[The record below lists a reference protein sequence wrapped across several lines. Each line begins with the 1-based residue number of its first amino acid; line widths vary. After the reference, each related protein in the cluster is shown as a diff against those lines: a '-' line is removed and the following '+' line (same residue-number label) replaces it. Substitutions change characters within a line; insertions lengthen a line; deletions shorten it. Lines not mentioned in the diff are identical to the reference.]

1 MPPQD
6 PNTSPIDSH
15 TDDLASM
22 LGFITTLSQGMMQH
36 TNNQNES
43 MVAQQQAQAT
53 SQAPQELRG
62 DPQVEK
68 MEKNVMG
75 EIEALKKEVKG
86 SDVRSQVEEI
96 EKELKEILAKDG
108 TEGKS

>member
-6 PNTSPIDSH
+6 PNAPPIDSH

-22 LGFITTLSQGMMQH
+22 LGFISTLQSGLMH
-36 TNNQNES
+36 HENNQNEAI
-43 MVAQQQAQAT
+43 AQQQAAP
-53 SQAPQELRG
+53 QAPQEPQG

-68 MEKNVMG
+68 MEKNVIG

-96 EKELKEILAKDG
+96 EKELKQILADDG
-108 TEGKS
+108 NEGKS